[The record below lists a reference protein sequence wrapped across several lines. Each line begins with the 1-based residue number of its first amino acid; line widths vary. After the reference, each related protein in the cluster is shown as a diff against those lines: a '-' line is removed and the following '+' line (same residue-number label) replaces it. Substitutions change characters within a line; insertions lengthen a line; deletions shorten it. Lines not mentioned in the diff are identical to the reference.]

1 MHPVLQAL
9 QASKDTLDPKVCL
22 AIKEKKEK
30 LAGTDP
36 AAPRENGE
44 KWACLASLEL
54 TEYRAF
60 RDLRDLEEH
69 LALMV
74 AMVQREILG
83 RSVLLDHTGRPVTL
97 AHLVH
102 QDREESPPMDP
113 LEQKERRVTPDAMVK
128 LDLPDLQELMAF
140 LDKRVTLALKDHR
153 VSEEMTDQ

>member
-1 MHPVLQAL
+1 M
-9 QASKDTLDPKVCL
+9 
-22 AIKEKKEK
+22 
-30 LAGTDP
+30 
-36 AAPRENGE
+36 
-44 KWACLASLEL
+44 
-54 TEYRAF
+54 
-60 RDLRDLEEH
+60 
-69 LALMV
+69 
-74 AMVQREILG
+74 
-83 RSVLLDHTGRPVTL
+83 DHTGRPVTL